1 MKTACFEPQT
11 LGLILTLSFISFLAT
26 IPLSSQAQLYSNGV
40 NSITGNRVGIS
51 QNAPQASLHIKET
64 QGSQMIGGGFQF
76 EPLLRFEGNPSS
88 PLAGQQFF
96 WDLRMDETANL
107 TFWSKQT
114 SAASLSQRMV
124 LGNNFVKF
132 HEKTEF
138 KGEAA
143 LDESMMPDGSNGH
156 YLAMGTRE
164 LTPGNWMDPGISIF
178 GTENGE
184 LQVMTNGTGSV
195 LAGQQAL
202 SQSVRFILSDDKAI
216 FTVDQELAIPATATG
231 TGSAIDLVFTDQ
243 ASPNADKRQFVL
255 RGLGTS
261 HPTAPNTL
269 EFWDPNNNGNA
280 WFSMP
285 VRIGTAFN
293 DIDIISAD
301 YRLYV
306 QDGIRT
312 ERVKVDLQVNW
323 ADYVFHDDYFLMPLL
338 ELERFIEVNNHLPGI
353 PTVKTVEE
361 EGIELGEMN
370 VMLLEK
376 VEELTLHVISLQKQI
391 EELRNTNNNE

>member
-1 MKTACFEPQT
+1 
-11 LGLILTLSFISFLAT
+11 
-26 IPLSSQAQLYSNGV
+26 LYSNGV

-88 PLAGQQFF
+88 PLAGQQFI

-114 SAASLSQRMV
+114 SAANLSQRMV
-124 LGNNFVKF
+124 LGNNFIKF
-132 HEKTEF
+132 HEKTAF

-143 LDESMMPDGSNGH
+143 LDESTMPDGSNGH

-164 LTPGNWMDPGISIF
+164 LSPGNWMDPGISIF
-178 GTENGE
+178 GTEDGE
-184 LQVMTNGTGSV
+184 LQVMTNGTGGV

-202 SQSVRFILSDDKAI
+202 SQSVRFILRDDKAT
-216 FTVDQELAIPATATG
+216 FTVDQELAIPAAATG
-231 TGSAIDLVFTDQ
+231 TSSAIDLVFTDQ

-285 VRIGTAFN
+285 VRIGGNFGDVSILNTG
-293 DIDIISAD
+293 
-301 YRLYV
+301 YGLYV
-306 QDGIRT
+306 DNGIRT
-312 ERVKVDLQVNW
+312 TQVKVDSYSAW
-323 ADYVFHDDYFLMPLL
+323 PDYVFSKNYNLPTL
-338 ELERFIEVNNHLPGI
+338 EEVRKHIQENAHLAGVPSAKAI
-353 PTVKTVEE
+353 EE
-361 EGIELGEMN
+361 EGIDLGEMDA
-370 VMLLEK
+370 VLLK
-376 VEELTLHVISLQKQI
+376 KIEELTLYILQLEERIATI
-391 EELRNTNNNE
+391 EK